1 MRSTARIQT
10 LSKQL
15 PDPETVAAGLRHIES
30 YIGTVDSGETNDAQF
45 AKTAMYEALLYFL
58 WSPFASGY
66 MSTRRSSYGL
76 IDSRG
81 PRFLYLFGLAQNGKT
96 TFLRYCLKLLTGQVI
111 DPPREGAFTKTK
123 VRASTDVGSAFP
135 LVFDDLTPSKDIKKF
150 EDIIKSYWEGWW
162 QPGYVFPQLV
172 ISSNTENLP
181 EWAKSRLKHIDFD
194 VHFSPSEEAR
204 RTLNE
209 IFSTPNDLFQWFA
222 MFYLQELTS
231 ANEFSDDELAI
242 ARKCIV
248 KLYDYAGLPVPC
260 FFPTEPL
267 EKLFD
272 PGQRRWRDLLYRM
285 QMARVRR
292 EKDRTYIEFPD
303 AMQYREIQSYASY
316 LPQTIKNRLRGK
328 TLIIDSPQAFDT
340 WAAPAEAPERKLID
354 WLPRFRRKSA

>member
-1 MRSTARIQT
+1 V
-10 LSKQL
+10 
-15 PDPETVAAGLRHIES
+15 VAQGLRHLES
-30 YIGTVDSGETNDAQF
+30 YINTVDSGETNDAAF
-45 AKTAMYEALLYFL
+45 AKTAMYEALMYFL

-66 MSTRRSSYGL
+66 MTTRRSTYGL
-76 IDSRG
+76 IDRRG

-111 DPPREGAFTKTK
+111 DPLREGAFTKGK
-123 VRASTDVGSAFP
+123 VRASSNVGTAFP

-150 EDIIKSYWEGWW
+150 EDLIKSYWEDWW
-162 QPGYVFPQLV
+162 QPGYVFPQMV

-181 EWAKSRLKHIDFD
+181 EWAKSRVKHIDFD
-194 VHFSPSEEAR
+194 VHFAPSEEAR

-222 MFYLQELTS
+222 LFYQQELTRGD
-231 ANEFSDDELAI
+231 EFSDDELAI
-242 ARKCIV
+242 ARKCFL
-248 KLYDYAGLPVPC
+248 KLYEYADHPVPAY
-260 FFPTEPL
+260 FPHEPL

-303 AMQYREIQSYASY
+303 AMQYREVQSYASY
-316 LPQTIKNRLRGK
+316 LPQTIKNRVRGK
-328 TLIIDSPQAFDT
+328 TLIIDSPQAFDA
-340 WAAPAEAPERKLID
+340 WAAPAEPPERKLAD
-354 WLPRFRRKSA
+354 FFTRFRRRPA